1 MTEAGKPAGT
11 SKIYTLVL
19 VATLLVA
26 AKAAGKGKPDPNK
39 ESLAAYL
46 AQARQ
51 GASAAATPGSLW
63 SPQGRFGNL
72 PTDYKASQ
80 INDLI
85 LIRVVEE
92 TSAESNG
99 NVKSERTFK
108 ASSGISGLLGLPGA
122 SSGLQTIFS
131 PNSAQALDGKAQA
144 ATGSRTTAS
153 LTGYVKEVLPN
164 GFLVIEAARELET
177 NNQRQTLMVR
187 GVVRPGDIATDN
199 SVPSS
204 SISHLEVTLK
214 GKGVISD
221 GTRPPNLILR
231 AILKVVGF

>member
-1 MTEAGKPAGT
+1 MIEAGKPTGT

-26 AKAAGKGKPDPNK
+26 AEASGKGKPGPNK
-39 ESLAAYL
+39 ESLAAFL

-51 GASAAATPGSLW
+51 GAPVATSPGSLW

-92 TSAESNG
+92 TNATSDG
-99 NVKSERTFK
+99 NVKSQRTFT
-108 ASSGISGLLGLPGA
+108 ASSGISGLMGLPGA
-122 SSGLQTIFS
+122 SSGLQNIFS
-131 PNSAQALDGKAQA
+131 PSSAQALNGQAQA
-144 ATGSRTTAS
+144 ATTSHTAAS

-164 GFLVIEAARELET
+164 GYLLIEAARELET

-187 GVVRPGDIATDN
+187 GVVRPGDLATDN
-199 SVPSS
+199 SVLST
-204 SISHLEVTLK
+204 SISHLELRLK

-221 GTRPPNLILR
+221 GTRSPHLILR